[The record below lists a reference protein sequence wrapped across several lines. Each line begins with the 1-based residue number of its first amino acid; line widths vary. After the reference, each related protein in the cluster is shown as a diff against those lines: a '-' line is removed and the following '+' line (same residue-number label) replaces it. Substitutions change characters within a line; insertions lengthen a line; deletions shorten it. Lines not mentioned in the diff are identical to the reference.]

1 MVKAWLIQKGSRH
14 AAACGFSRESQDLAL
29 FVGLIK
35 KKNLCRSKSLYIY
48 IYELQMVLRSPVYNL
63 ASNII
68 ERSLAFGRRLS

>member
-14 AAACGFSRESQDLAL
+14 VAACGFSRESQDLAL

-48 IYELQMVLRSPVYNL
+48 IYMNCKW
-63 ASNII
+63 
-68 ERSLAFGRRLS
+68 SLGHQFTT

>member
-35 KKNLCRSKSLYIY
+35 KKKFVQVKESIY